1 MAGIIGT
8 GSVTESGSLFMADS
22 GWLVRYR
29 ATVYPLVNL
38 AVLLACLT
46 GTVANDLPVGVAVY
60 TYALF
65 ALCSAPL
72 LLLKRLNDRYAPLAA
87 FMGLYFL
94 FFGALDLQILLSG
107 TGLLHRGT
115 EFLTAAELAIL
126 VGAAA
131 ALVGYLVGAKWGDP
145 GEQQPAPAE
154 WPGSTLLVVG
164 ITVWLLGTAAMFYF
178 QVVVAPAKL
187 GFEAARQMA
196 SMGPVLTFVVML
208 GNMMQP
214 VGILM
219 LAYGYA
225 KYRSTFWY
233 PLILTVVLL
242 QVAVGFVADMKMQAM
257 MGAAAVIMVRTVV
270 TNRLPKGWIAAALL
284 FVVIAFPIFQAY
296 RVEVTGERGLDR
308 AQALKQ
314 LDKVLDIVMASRDK
328 VTQGRGRAETFLERA
343 SSKQNLE
350 ILFAHAGRDVPLL
363 NGRSLVA
370 IPMAFVPRLLV
381 PDKED
386 ISVGQLF
393 GKKILKADSGVYISI
408 SHLGELYWN
417 FGWPGV
423 VLGMFAFG
431 LLLGFVGA
439 KFNIEKDVSL
449 TRVLV
454 LLGTIQPLCL
464 GFGGTMPISYVLWLR
479 GLAAIGLLHLIF
491 ARRPAPVQAGT
502 ANGMSVSRDP
512 APPRDLQ
519 PNGLQV
525 GTAIAL
531 PAPRFPNMLR

>member
-1 MAGIIGT
+1 MAT
-8 GSVTESGSLFMADS
+8 GSLTESGSLFMADS
-22 GWLVRYR
+22 GWLVRHR

-38 AVLLACLT
+38 AVLLACLS
-46 GTVANDLPVGVAVY
+46 GAVANDLPFGVAVY
-60 TYALF
+60 TFVLF

-87 FMGLYFL
+87 FLGLYFL
-94 FFGALDLQILLSG
+94 FFGALSLQSLLFG
-107 TGLLHRGT
+107 TADLHRGT
-115 EFLTAAELAIL
+115 EFLTAAEFAIL
-126 VGAAA
+126 LGAAA
-131 ALVGYLVGAKWGDP
+131 ALLGYLVGARWGDS
-145 GEQQPAPAE
+145 GERQLPPAE
-154 WPGSTLLVVG
+154 WPSGTLFVVG
-164 ITVWLLGTAAMFYF
+164 VTVWLLGTAAMFYF
-178 QVVVAPAKL
+178 QVIVAPSKL
-187 GFEAARQMA
+187 GLEAARGMA

-214 VGILM
+214 VGILI

-225 KYRSTFWY
+225 KYGSTLWF
-233 PLILTVVLL
+233 PLILAVVLL

-270 TNRLPKGWIAAALL
+270 TNRLPKAWIAVALL
-284 FVVIAFPIFQAY
+284 FLVVAFPIFQAY

-308 AQALKQ
+308 AQALQQ

-350 ILFAHAGRDVPLL
+350 ILFAHVGRDVPLL
-363 NGRSLVA
+363 NGRSLIA
-370 IPMAFVPRLLV
+370 IPMAFVPRLLA

-386 ISVGQLF
+386 LSVGQLF
-393 GKKILKADSGVYISI
+393 GKQILKADSGVYISI

-423 VLGMFAFG
+423 VLGMFAIG
-431 LLLGFVGA
+431 LLLGFIGA
-439 KFNIEKDVSL
+439 KFNIETHVSL

-454 LLGTIQPLCL
+454 VLGTIQPLCL

-479 GLAAIGLLHLIF
+479 GLAAIALLHLIF
-491 ARRPAPVQAGT
+491 ARRSVPVQAGA
-502 ANGMSVSRDP
+502 ANGAPVSPDP
-512 APPRDLQ
+512 VPPRNLQ

-525 GTAIAL
+525 GTASTV
-531 PAPRFPNMLR
+531 PVPRFPNMLR